1 MARGLDAGK
10 YFWRSGRERCFSLD
24 ILSNRT
30 LWILRASD
38 HPLVVSHALNFLIDH
53 TAAQELHER
62 AGIHS
67 AADRRSTI

>member
-1 MARGLDAGK
+1 MKLDR
-10 YFWRSGRERCFSLD
+10 YHP
-24 ILSNRT
+24 T

-38 HPLVVSHALNFLIDH
+38 YPLVASHALNFLIDH
-53 TAAQELHER
+53 TAAQEPHER